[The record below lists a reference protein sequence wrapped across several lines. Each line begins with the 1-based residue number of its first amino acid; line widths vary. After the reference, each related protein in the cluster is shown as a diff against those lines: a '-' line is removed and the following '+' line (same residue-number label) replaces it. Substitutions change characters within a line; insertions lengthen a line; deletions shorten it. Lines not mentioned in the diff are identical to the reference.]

1 MYVHSWVKLLTLEQL
16 QIRNLL
22 KEYMDEKIK
31 MFEISTGLV
40 LKIKDMIQ
48 EREECSVNVELL
60 DMLLKL
66 QAETLP
72 SKLLHSLGCY

>member
-1 MYVHSWVKLLTLEQL
+1 MYVHSSVKLLTLEQL

-22 KEYMDEKIK
+22 KEYTDEKIK

-40 LKIKDMIQ
+40 LKFKDIIQ